1 MPFACMNTGR
11 QKQSKRDYESLTS
24 INKKEIV

>member
-1 MPFACMNTGR
+1 MPFACMNRGR
-11 QKQSKRDYESLTS
+11 QKQGKGDYESLTS